1 MKLEYHTHR
10 DEERIK
16 KAGVEKMMERE
27 NAHTKAQIGL
37 RICKIHKYEPNFQEA
52 STKLESKTQA
62 MR

>member
-1 MKLEYHTHR
+1 
-10 DEERIK
+10 
-16 KAGVEKMMERE
+16 MMERE

-37 RICKIHKYEPNFQEA
+37 HICKIHKYQPNFQEV